1 MKQHKPLPNEALEF
15 WLWILG
21 TIAFFC
27 VCYVA
32 ILYMNI
38 KDAEADKITPTSQ
51 APQNSESMGN
61 EPPTIPGASARERLS
76 GTTLGKEQ
84 VEVRRKAKWK
94 ATFPWKPTREPKL
107 NHFAQKYLVEAY
119 KPDSNLRASKEE
131 SAAGG
136 NHYTLKNFFADEA
149 RFSRQFQ
156 HVWQILDEHGR
167 GHNPVLVAAIF
178 RELLLYKHA
187 VKNDDWSRHPEWYEP
202 VLGNLEAWE
211 WLRPEFMT
219 EEGQEEARSTRDRL
233 IHEVPGMEELDPS
246 TMDYALEAGINRYG
260 EEAKG
265 LIAGEEEMLTPYE
278 GWYQQA
284 KDYWDEQRYQFARA
298 LEEGDPSLK
307 QLRPDL
313 FPPTGIE
320 NGVLVDK
327 NGDPIRYHEGSE
339 IVMVT
344 PDREVIPLLVNE
356 DDSIRLPT
364 PEEIE
369 QLRAEGEVRQLP
381 DTPPGEAILGI
392 DPYLANPNSVEPAM
406 DQLND

>member
-21 TIAFFC
+21 TFAFF
-27 VCYVA
+27 YVA
-32 ILYMNI
+32 LLYVVHKN
-38 KDAEADKITPTSQ
+38 AEVVKNTPTNQSL
-51 APQNSESMGN
+51 QNSETLRKK
-61 EPPTIPGASARERLS
+61 PPTIPGVSARERLP
-76 GTTLGKEQ
+76 GTPSGKEQ
-84 VEVRRKAKWK
+84 VEARRKAKWK

-107 NHFAQKYLVEAY
+107 NHFAQEYLVEAY
-119 KPDSNLRASKEE
+119 KPDSNLQASKEE

-167 GHNPVLVAAIF
+167 GHNLVLVAAIF

-202 VLGNLEAWE
+202 MLGNLEAWE

-219 EEGQEEARSTRDRL
+219 EEGQEEARHIRDRL

-246 TMDYALEAGINRYG
+246 TMHYALVGIIHPSNP
-260 EEAKG
+260 EAKG

-307 QLRPDL
+307 QLRPNL

-327 NGDPIRYHEGSE
+327 DGDPIRYHEGSE

-356 DDSIRLPT
+356 DGTIRLPT
-364 PEEIE
+364 PEEKE

-381 DTPPGEAILGI
+381 EPPPGEAILGI
-392 DPYLANPNSVEPAM
+392 DPYLVNPNSVEPAM
-406 DQLND
+406 EQPSD

>member
-15 WLWILG
+15 WLWILV
-21 TIAFFC
+21 TIAFFY

-32 ILYMNI
+32 ILYMKV
-38 KDAEADKITPTSQ
+38 KDAESVKNTPINRS
-51 APQNSESMGN
+51 PQNSEALRKES
-61 EPPTIPGASARERLS
+61 PTIPGVSARERLP
-76 GTTLGKEQ
+76 GTTSGKEQ
-84 VEVRRKAKWK
+84 VEARRKAKWK

-107 NHFAQKYLVEAY
+107 GFYVQKYLVDQE
-119 KPDSNLRASKEE
+119 NLTLGQPMPQDELSASQ
-131 SAAGG
+131 
-136 NHYTLKNFFADEA
+136 NHIVLKNFFADEA

-187 VKNDDWSRHPEWYEP
+187 AKNNDWSRHPEWYEP
-202 VLGNLEAWE
+202 MLGNLEAWE

-219 EEGQEEARSTRDRL
+219 EEGQEEARSIRDRL
-233 IHEVPGMEELDPS
+233 IHEVPGMEDLDPS

-284 KDYWDEQRYQFARA
+284 KDYRDEQRYQFARA

-327 NGDPIRYHEGSE
+327 DGDPIRYHEGSK
-339 IVMVT
+339 IVMIT

-369 QLRAEGEVRQLP
+369 QLSAEGEVRQLP
-381 DTPPGEAILGI
+381 QPPPGEAILGI
-392 DPYLANPNSVEPAM
+392 DPYLANPNSAEPAM
-406 DQLND
+406 EQSND